1 MGWAESLPSDRA
13 ATATGGCY
21 AAYRSGAGRL
31 PRSEQTSGHWVR
43 SHSGVA
49 ERTAMSL
56 DLNKPLA
63 LGADFGALAGR
74 TLVFR
79 VSDGAE
85 LGSAVHSYPHL
96 VIDDVLPGTE
106 VKLFRTGH
114 GNCRPAQILKEDP
127 AIYAVIDHWA
137 EAADW
142 IVSGS
147 YTRNA
152 CTAGCTGIRQDG
164 KYPAT
169 VPRRLPGSSRR
180 SAIRIPSCRATSW
193 WCGRR
198 TTSPSGCQIMTCRTG
213 TGISATSRPGSALP
227 ARLLPGTCL
236 TRKRWRGSARG
247 SGRPPALWAATSW
260 SRSLASWCLCCQG

>member
-1 MGWAESLPSDRA
+1 MGWTESLPSDRA

-63 LGADFGALAGR
+63 VGADFGALAGR
-74 TLVFR
+74 ALVFR

-137 EAADW
+137 ERRTGLSRAATPETPARP
-142 IVSGS
+142 VARASGRMGS
-147 YTRNA
+147 FRQR
-152 CTAGCTGIRQDG
+152 CRGGCPGPAGG
-164 KYPAT
+164 
-169 VPRRLPGSSRR
+169 RR
-180 SAIRIPSCRATSW
+180 SASRAAAQRA
-193 WCGRR
+193 GGVDGGQHLRA
-198 TTSPSGCQIMTCRTG
+198 G
-213 TGISATSRPGSALP
+213 
-227 ARLLPGTCL
+227 AR
-236 TRKRWRGSARG
+236 S
-247 SGRPPALWAATSW
+247 
-260 SRSLASWCLCCQG
+260 